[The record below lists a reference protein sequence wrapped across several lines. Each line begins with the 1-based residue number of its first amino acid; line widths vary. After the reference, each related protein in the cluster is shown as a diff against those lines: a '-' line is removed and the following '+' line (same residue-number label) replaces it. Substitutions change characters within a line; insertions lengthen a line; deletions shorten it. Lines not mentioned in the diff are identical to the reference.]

1 METLNLRP
9 KNGFTLI
16 ELLVTLVIMAILIS
30 LGIPSFTKM
39 TERAEFRSDLS
50 LLHRTISMARAKATY
65 TGWSVAV
72 CPLDTSNKCHNDWT
86 QSLTVFEDRN
96 RNSQKDNDEPTIYT
110 IKATNE
116 RRTPRKYSRN
126 SPITFNPQGSA
137 FGFNGTLTHCLR
149 GGSTFGGTIII
160 SNTGR
165 IRLGK
170 DTNGDGIA
178 ENSQGRNIDC
188 RG

>member
-1 METLNLRP
+1 METLDLRP

-30 LGIPSFTKM
+30 FGIPSFTKM

-96 RNSQKDNDEPTIYT
+96 RNHKKEDNEPIIYLLE
-110 IKATNE
+110 ASDDD
-116 RRTPRKYSRN
+116 RVVRKFSRN
-126 SPITFNPQGSA
+126 VPITFNPQGNA
-137 FGFNGTLTHCLR
+137 FGFNGTLIYCQN
-149 GGSTFGGTIII
+149 GSNTLGGTIII
-160 SNTGR
+160 ANTGR
-165 IRLGK
+165 VRLGEDK
-170 DTNGDGIA
+170 NNDDIA
-178 ENSQGRNIDC
+178 ENSRGKNIDC
-188 RG
+188 SS

>member
-65 TGWSVAV
+65 TGWPVAV

-96 RNSQKDNDEPTIYT
+96 SNNIKDENEPLVYLIESEEDKRIVRQFNRNSAISFS
-110 IKATNE
+110 
-116 RRTPRKYSRN
+116 PR
-126 SPITFNPQGSA
+126 GHA
-137 FGFNGTLTHCLR
+137 FGSNGTLIYCQN
-149 GGSTFGGTIII
+149 GSSTLGGTIII
-160 SNTGR
+160 ANTGR
-165 IRLGK
+165 IRLGEDK
-170 DTNGDGIA
+170 NNDGIA
-178 ENSQGRNIDC
+178 ENSKGKNINC
-188 RG
+188 NI